1 MTNNEAFA
9 AFASVIESNP
19 RYMELI
25 EKQDNQTINDDE
37 LTELTDIVD
46 DVFFNPF
53 MFKNFMAI
61 DEEEDEE
68 ENERIK
74 AQVQDMIDRGIIGV
88 R

>member
-25 EKQDNQTINDDE
+25 EKQDNRTITKEE
-37 LTELTDIVD
+37 LTELNDIVD
-46 DVFFNPF
+46 DIFFNPF

-61 DEEEDEE
+61 DEEDNPEEDA
-68 ENERIK
+68 RMK
-74 AQVQDMIDRGIIGV
+74 AQVEDMIARGVIG